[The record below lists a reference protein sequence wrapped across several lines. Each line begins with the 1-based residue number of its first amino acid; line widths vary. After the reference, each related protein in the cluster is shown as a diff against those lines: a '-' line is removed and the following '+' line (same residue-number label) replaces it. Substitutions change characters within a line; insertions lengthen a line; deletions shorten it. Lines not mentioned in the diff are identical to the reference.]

1 MIRKTPLQWYLMPA
15 TVLLL
20 GMLAVA
26 LYLWTDRINEKQRI
40 NYVTLDTI
48 MDVQIHTSTF
58 HLWFEEVLA
67 GDTGVDMKEVW
78 EDYDRAARLV
88 DVLMNGGQ
96 SEHGLIVHALD
107 GLGLRSQAEMIKS
120 LLASFKT
127 LALVRMQQP
136 GKAGIGSE
144 LDQKFD
150 KLFGQ
155 ILLNTRE
162 LELIVQGEQV
172 RIQKQAGRLFL
183 GIILVWTFIVI
194 GAAIGLIYLERRR
207 RASEEELLAAHE
219 QVLSQ
224 AEELKG
230 HREHLTELVD
240 MRTGE
245 LTSANRSLMQEIAE
259 RKQAEKALK
268 DSQKQLRRLSSMI
281 LSAQE
286 EERRKISRELHD
298 ELGQSLTLM
307 KFQLRSIE
315 KQLREDQDTLRA
327 ECENTLQY
335 MNTVIE
341 NVRRLSR
348 DLYPAVLQ
356 DLGLKRALNW
366 LADNFTKSYGI
377 QLILDI
383 TDIDHLFSK
392 NAQMSI
398 YRIVQE
404 ALTNIVKH
412 SGAGSARVAIQR
424 GRGSVAVF
432 IEDDGKGFQRSEVLA
447 HDLESRGLGL
457 VSMEERI
464 GMLGGSLSLWSEQG
478 RGTHISFSIP
488 VAWTSPAGETGLTQ
502 EVFDK
507 GSDARFV

>member
-1 MIRKTPLQWYLMPA
+1 MIYKTAHKWYLMPA

-20 GMLAVA
+20 GVLAVA
-26 LYLWTDRINEKQRI
+26 LYVWTDRINEKQRI
-40 NYVTLDTI
+40 NYLTLDAI
-48 MDVQIHTSTF
+48 MDVQIHTATF
-58 HLWFEEVLA
+58 HLWFEEVLG
-67 GDTGVDMKEVW
+67 GDPAVNMKEVW
-78 EDYDRAARLV
+78 EDYDRAMRLV

-96 SEHGLIVHALD
+96 SDHGMIPHPID
-107 GLGLRSQAEMIKS
+107 DSGMRSQAQKIKT
-120 LLASFKT
+120 LLSSFKT

-136 GKAGIGSE
+136 GQAGIGSE
-144 LDQKFD
+144 IDHKFD
-150 KLFGQ
+150 KVFEQ
-155 ILLNTRE
+155 IMVNSAE

-172 RIQKQAGRLFL
+172 LIQKQAGRLFL

-194 GAAIGLIYLERRR
+194 SATIGLMNLERRR
-207 RASEEELLAAHE
+207 RASEEQLLSTHE
-219 QVLSQ
+219 QLLSQ

-240 MRTGE
+240 MRTRE
-245 LTSANRSLMQEIAE
+245 LTSANRSLTQEVAD
-259 RKQAEKALK
+259 RKQAEEALK
-268 DSQKQLRRLSSMI
+268 DSQKQLRHLSSML

-307 KFQLRSIE
+307 KFQMRSVE
-315 KQLREDQDTLRA
+315 KQLREDQDALRA

-348 DLYPAVLQ
+348 DLYPPVIQ
-356 DLGLKRALNW
+356 DLGLTRALRW
-366 LADNFTKSYGI
+366 MADNFTKSYGI
-377 QLILDI
+377 RLVLDGA
-383 TDIDHLFSK
+383 DIDSLFSK

-412 SGAGSARVAIQR
+412 SGAGSARVVIRR

-432 IEDDGKGFQRSEVLA
+432 IEDDGKGFQRSELA
-447 HDLESRGLGL
+447 ALDSESRGLGL
-457 VSMEERI
+457 ASMEERV

-488 VAWTSPAGETGLTQ
+488 VAWTSPEGKKGLAQ

-507 GSDARFV
+507 GSGARSN